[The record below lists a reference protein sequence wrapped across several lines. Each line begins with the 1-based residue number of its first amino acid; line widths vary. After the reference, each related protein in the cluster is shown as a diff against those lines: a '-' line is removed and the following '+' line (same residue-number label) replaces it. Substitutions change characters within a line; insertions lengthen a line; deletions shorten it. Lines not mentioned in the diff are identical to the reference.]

1 MKIEIDIDL
10 ESIVVEALKKKE
22 IADIYVPPIEVEIPS
37 SYPPSISDIK
47 NIKDDLDP
55 TKEIKKEMRSTT
67 ASIIINKLKAK
78 IGSM

>member
-37 SYPPSISDIK
+37 SYPPSI
-47 NIKDDLDP
+47 
-55 TKEIKKEMRSTT
+55 
-67 ASIIINKLKAK
+67 
-78 IGSM
+78 